1 MLTDMPPRDTSTED
15 QRSELEEILARI
27 ECATR
32 KVATDAEAAR
42 EHLLYDDRDAAEESL
57 RRLEEHG
64 HLLVHLRDQLRGER
78 P

>member
-1 MLTDMPPRDTSTED
+1 MLTDMPPRDAPTED
-15 QRSELEEILARI
+15 QRSEIREILARI
-27 ECATR
+27 EHATR
-32 KVATDAEAAR
+32 EVASDAEAAR

-64 HLLVHLRDQLRGER
+64 RQLAHLRDRLRGNR